1 MSNSTVKMD
10 GRLPILEPNELT
22 PSQSQ
27 LYERIDHT
35 LVPWAEQAGFIA
47 KRQNGTLVGPFN
59 PFLFSSEI
67 SEAFLNLVAAEWSH
81 TTLDKRVREVVILT
95 VGAVWISQYELYAH

>member
-47 KRQNGTLVGPFN
+47 KRQNGTLVGPVQSVPLQFR
-59 PFLFSSEI
+59 
-67 SEAFLNLVAAEWSH
+67 
-81 TTLDKRVREVVILT
+81 DKRGIP
-95 VGAVWISQYELYAH
+95 